1 MDRDAI
7 FTEAHKA
14 ANAIAKNE
22 TQKGNLADKL
32 LSVMAD
38 AIEANVAIDTVWRVI
53 AERGGYADKAHKL
66 DGVKM
71 PGTLATYRSAHRKGE
86 ELKVNFRTSWPEFKK
101 SLKPVQ
107 SIEQEPEAE
116 QAEAEATGGNEALL
130 ENVLI
135 PRWVAEIMNR
145 HARMKVANPA
155 YAAKFE
161 ADLVHFVQSWDG
173 GK

>member
-1 MDRDAI
+1 MDRDTI

-22 TQKGNLADKL
+22 NQKGNLADKL

-66 DGVKM
+66 DGVRM
-71 PGTLATYRSAHRKGE
+71 PATLGTYRSAHRKGE
-86 ELKVNFRTSWPEFKK
+86 ELKVNFRTSWPDFKK

-107 SIEQEPEAE
+107 SIEVEPEAE
-116 QAEAEATGGNEALL
+116 SEAEAKGGNEALL
-130 ENVLI
+130 ENVLV
-135 PRWVAEIMNR
+135 PRWIADIMNR
-145 HARMKVANPA
+145 HARMKVANPEI
-155 YAAKFE
+155 AARFE
-161 ADLVHFVQSWDG
+161 ADMAHFAQSWDR
-173 GK
+173 